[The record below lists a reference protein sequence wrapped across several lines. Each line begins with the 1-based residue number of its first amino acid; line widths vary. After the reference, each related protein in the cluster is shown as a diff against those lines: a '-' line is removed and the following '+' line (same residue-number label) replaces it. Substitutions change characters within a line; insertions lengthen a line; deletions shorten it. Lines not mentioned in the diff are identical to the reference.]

1 MYDVRAVVDT
11 VLTEDTSTMPT
22 EQIWA
27 EFRFSVIGHL
37 IAAPPAERGDLKAA
51 LVELATKVWTHPVTG
66 EPIRFAPSTVER
78 WYYNAQR
85 SPKNR
90 LLKLARRTRKDLG
103 RTVFDDIRLAEIVE
117 AQYREHPSWSY
128 ALHHVNLLA
137 TIQRVPGIEC
147 TPSYQSLRR
156 FMRARG
162 YIKRRRKRK
171 PEDHLADETTMNVYV
186 ARERRSYEVTHVG
199 GLWHSDFHH
208 GRLRV
213 DLPNG
218 ERRAPIAL
226 ATLDDRSRVCCH
238 GQWYLGEA
246 TAELVHG
253 SSQGIMK
260 RGKPAAWMTDRGAA
274 MMSGEF
280 REGLARLGILHQPTL
295 PYSPE
300 VNAKIERFWGALEGR
315 LVAMVEN
322 VRPLTLEKL
331 NDLTI
336 AWIEM
341 EYNRRVHSEIGTS
354 PIDRFLAGPSV
365 LLPSPSPDELR
376 AAFRMDE
383 TRIQRRSDGTVT
395 IEGIRYEVPQS
406 LRHIEKLTVRY
417 ARWDMT
423 RVDVVDER
431 TGQVVSP
438 LYPLDK
444 EKNADGH
451 RRALVAPGPADVPV
465 APTNAVAP
473 YLEQLASEY
482 AAQGLPPAWLSFN
495 RNAEAKEKT
504 P

>member
-1 MYDVRAVVDT
+1 
-11 VLTEDTSTMPT
+11 MPT
-22 EQIWA
+22 EQLWA
-27 EFRFSVIGHL
+27 EFRFSVIGQL
-37 IAAPPAERGDLKAA
+37 IAAPPTGRGELKAA
-51 LVELATKVWTHPVTG
+51 LAGNAAKTWTHPVTG
-66 EPIRFAPSTVER
+66 EPVQFALSTLER
-78 WYYNAQR
+78 WYYEALR
-85 SPKNR
+85 SPRDR
-90 LLKLARRTRKDLG
+90 LKKLARRTRKDLG
-103 RTVFDDIRLAEIVE
+103 RTVFDDVRLAEIVE
-117 AQYREHPSWSY
+117 AQYREHPSWSF
-128 ALHHVNLLA
+128 ALHHANLLA
-137 TIQRVPGIEC
+137 TIGRVPGIEC
-147 TPSYQSLRR
+147 QPSYQSLRR
-156 FMRARG
+156 FMRGRG
-162 YIKRRRKRK
+162 YTKRRKKHRS
-171 PEDHLADETTMNVYV
+171 EDRQAEDMTANAYA

-199 GLWHSDFHH
+199 GLFHSDFHH

-218 ERRAPIAL
+218 QRRSPIAL

-238 GQWYLGEA
+238 AQWYLGES

-253 SSQGIMK
+253 ASQAVMK
-260 RGKPAAWMTDRGAA
+260 RGRPAAWMTDRGSA
-274 MMSGEF
+274 MMSAEF
-280 REGLARLGILHQPTL
+280 REGLARLSILHQPTL

-322 VRPLTLEKL
+322 VRPLTLAKL
-331 NDLTI
+331 NDLTTI
-336 AWIEM
+336 WVELD
-341 EYNRRVHSEIGTS
+341 YNRKLHSELGTS
-354 PIDRFLAGPSV
+354 PTDRFLAGPSV
-365 LLPSPSPDELR
+365 LQPSPSPDELR

-395 IEGIRYEVPQS
+395 IEGVRYEVPQS

-431 TGQVVSP
+431 TGQVVCP

-444 EKNADGH
+444 ERNADG
-451 RRALVAPGPADVPV
+451 RRRMLAAPV
-465 APTNAVAP
+465 ADAPAPCSPAVAP

-495 RNAEAKEKT
+495 RNDETKEVS